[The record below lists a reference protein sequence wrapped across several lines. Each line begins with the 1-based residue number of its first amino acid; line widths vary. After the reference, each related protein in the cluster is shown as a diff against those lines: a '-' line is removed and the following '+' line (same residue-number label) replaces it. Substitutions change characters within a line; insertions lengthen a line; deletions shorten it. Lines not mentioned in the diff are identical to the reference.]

1 MARIS
6 ALINSQQKYFT
17 QHQQQYMGNQEYG
30 LKNNQ
35 KSGTSITIL
44 VIAKMVIT
52 VSGIHVGSSYYFI
65 YWRTRSDPPVVILF
79 ARCCFLLVGPKYG
92 WA

>member
-6 ALINSQQKYFT
+6 GPINSKHKYFKER
-17 QHQQQYMGNQEYG
+17 QQQYMGNQEYG

-35 KSGTSITIL
+35 KSRASITIL

-52 VSGIHVGSSYYFI
+52 VSGIHVGPSYYFI
-65 YWRTRSDPPVVILF
+65 YWRT
-79 ARCCFLLVGPKYG
+79 
-92 WA
+92 